1 MCTVCMY
8 VCMYMYRTSTRVAQ
22 VNVTALKYI
31 PVLLYAFDV
40 CNLSKKDLMQSLD
53 FTVDFIFYEII
64 SNNDMSVF
72 N

>member
-1 MCTVCMY
+1 M
-8 VCMYMYRTSTRVAQ
+8 
-22 VNVTALKYI
+22 TALKYI